1 MAAAA
6 IIIIIN
12 RRANARDV
20 TGDFADG
27 DRTELQVLADPNASD
42 AEILQKALAQVE
54 RDQA

>member
-6 IIIIIN
+6 VIIIIN
-12 RRANARDV
+12 RRAQAREAL
-20 TGDFADG
+20 GELAEG
-27 DRTELQVLADPNASD
+27 DRTELHVLADPNESD

>member
-1 MAAAA
+1 MTAAAVVV
-6 IIIIIN
+6 IIN

-20 TGDFADG
+20 TGDFAEG
-27 DRTELQVLADPNASD
+27 DRSELHVLADPNESD

>member
-6 IIIIIN
+6 VIIIIN
-12 RRANARDV
+12 RRATAREAM
-20 TGDFADG
+20 GELADD
-27 DRTELQVLADPNASD
+27 DRTELHVLADPNASD

>member
-6 IIIIIN
+6 VIIIIN
-12 RRANARDV
+12 RRAQAREALGELAE
-20 TGDFADG
+20 GDC
-27 DRTELQVLADPNASD
+27 TELHVLADPNESD

>member
-42 AEILQKALAQVE
+42 ADILQKALAQVE